1 MDSIIDSEDEPD
13 EGEPDGGRIFPE
25 DEGMTKVDVGGRPKK
40 EQIEGNLR
48 VSFL

>member
-1 MDSIIDSEDEPD
+1 MTVRMNQMRVNRMV
-13 EGEPDGGRIFPE
+13 DGYSPKMRL
-25 DEGMTKVDVGGRPKK
+25 EGMTKVDVGGRPKK